1 VKNLVLAQEC
11 TDTTRVATSK
21 YLEYAVRWIVEK
33 SNLSRETKKE
43 LENLSNFDKER
54 MTKLRDAI
62 ESLVINGSESYPK
75 GGKEWDNDYIRRV
88 LSQTLKEFDI
98 VLSKN

>member
-1 VKNLVLAQEC
+1 MKNENTLQ
-11 TDTTRVATSK
+11 
-21 YLEYAVRWIVEK
+21 
-33 SNLSRETKKE
+33 
-43 LENLSNFDKER
+43 NLSNFDKER

-88 LSQTLKEFDI
+88 LSQAIKEFDI

>member
-1 VKNLVLAQEC
+1 MSKISSNKSM
-11 TDTTRVATSK
+11 TDLILKT
-21 YLEYAVRWIVEK
+21 I
-33 SNLSRETKKE
+33 RETKKE